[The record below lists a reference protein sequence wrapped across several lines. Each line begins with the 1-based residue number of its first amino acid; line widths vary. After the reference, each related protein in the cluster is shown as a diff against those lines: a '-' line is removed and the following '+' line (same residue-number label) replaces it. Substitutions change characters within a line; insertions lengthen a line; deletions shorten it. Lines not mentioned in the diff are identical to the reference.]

1 MAQDLNLLCS
11 VTNCRSTSVPRTFCA
26 CVPKIITT
34 FPNPPPDITG
44 VSIKAR
50 LVKGHPAKVFLLPIS
65 SDLIHGLKETSS
77 TLTTRTPEGIN
88 RLSAV
93 LTYNGDAN

>member
-1 MAQDLNLLCS
+1 MPTLAQDLNLLCS
-11 VTNCRSTSVPRTFCA
+11 VYQLRRTSVQRTLCA

-34 FPNPPPDITG
+34 FPTPPPDITG
-44 VSIKAR
+44 VNREAR
-50 LVKGHPAKVFLLPIS
+50 LVRDTLLSIPVTNLAH
-65 SDLIHGLKETSS
+65 LIHGLKETSP
-77 TLTTRTPEGIN
+77 TRSPEGIN